1 MIWIGEGNLGSL
13 VPQDEALVSVL
24 DHGFTVG
31 DGVFETMK
39 VVDGRAFALSRHLR
53 RLDRSAASL
62 GLTVPS
68 HGVIRDAV
76 AEVLFANPQLL
87 SGSARLRVTLTGGIS
102 PLGSDRG
109 QASPTLVVAVMA
121 SKAWPEATSIA
132 IVPWVRNERSAIVG
146 AKTTSYAENVVALEY
161 AHQRGASEAI
171 FANTV
176 GQLCEG
182 TGSNIFVVVD
192 GVALTP
198 SLGSGCL
205 AGITRELVLEWTDA
219 REVDLDLGVL
229 GSADEIFLTSSTRD
243 VHPVTRV
250 DDRELKVGLVTAG
263 IQETFRLKSSAD
275 LDP

>member
-1 MIWIGEGNLGSL
+1 MIWIGEEDVGSL
-13 VPQDEALVSVL
+13 VPRDEALVSVL

-39 VVDGRAFALSRHLR
+39 VVDGRVFALSRHLR
-53 RLDRSAASL
+53 RLDRSASVL
-62 GLTVPS
+62 GLVTPS
-68 HGVIRDAV
+68 HEVIRDAI

-87 SGSARLRVTLTGGIS
+87 SGSARLRVTLTAGIS

-121 SKAWPEATSIA
+121 TKTWPDSTTVAT
-132 IVPWVRNERSAIVG
+132 VPWVRNERSAIAG

-161 AHQRGASEAI
+161 AHVRGASEAI

-198 SLGSGCL
+198 ALGSGCL
-205 AGITRELVLEWTDA
+205 AGVTRELVLEWSDA
-219 REVDLDLGVL
+219 READLDLGVL
-229 GSADEIFLTSSTRD
+229 QVADEIFLTSSTRD

-250 DDRELKVGLVTAG
+250 DDRELMAGAVTAA
-263 IQETFRLKSSAD
+263 IREIFRLKSSAD